1 MQWNSLQSHQ
11 MILDLAVKMFGF
23 RWIFKLISFLLL
35 LVVVIPLY
43 ALGKT
48 WWTGQ
53 SLAKE
58 IALTAP
64 DFQPGDYAREVIVVL
79 GAAQFDGK
87 PGPILKERLKT
98 ASLAFEK
105 NLAPAIITVGDGA
118 PGDRT
123 TEAATGKRWLANQG
137 IPKSRIIAVDQGRDT
152 YSSTLA
158 YSATMKSRG
167 LESVLIVTD
176 PYHCLRATTMA
187 KDQGIVASCLP
198 TLAGRTDIA
207 HSSLRYLMREA
218 GAYLAYVTLGRRGI
232 IIGEETIDKWIS
244 ESLGQVRAAI

>member
-1 MQWNSLQSHQ
+1 MR
-11 MILDLAVKMFGF
+11 LDLVVSMFGF
-23 RWIFKLISFLLL
+23 RWIWRIFSFLLL
-35 LVVVIPLY
+35 LVLVIPLY

-58 IALTAP
+58 IALTAS
-64 DFQPGDYAREVIVVL
+64 DFQPSDFAREVIVVL

-105 NLAPAIITVGDGA
+105 NLAPAIITVGEGA

-123 TEAATGKRWLANQG
+123 TEAATGKRWLAGQG
-137 IPKSRIIAVDQGRDT
+137 VPKSRIIAVDQGRDT

-167 LESVLIVTD
+167 LESALIVTD

-198 TLAGRTDIA
+198 TLSGTTDIA
-207 HSSLRYLMREA
+207 HSSFRYLTREA

-232 IIGEETIDKWIS
+232 MIGEETIEKWLS
-244 ESLGQVRAAI
+244 ESVGQSR

>member
-1 MQWNSLQSHQ
+1 MRS
-11 MILDLAVKMFGF
+11 DRAVKVFGF
-23 RWIFKLISFLLL
+23 RWILRILSFLLL
-35 LVVVIPLY
+35 LIIIIPLY
-43 ALGKT
+43 AFGKT

-58 IALTAP
+58 IALTAS
-64 DFQPGDYAREVIVVL
+64 DFQPSDYAREVIVVL

-98 ASLAFEK
+98 ASLAYQK

-123 TEAATGKRWLANQG
+123 TEAAAGKRWLAKEG
-137 IPKSRIIAVDQGRDT
+137 IPKSRIIAVNQGRDT

-167 LESVLIVTD
+167 LASVLIVTD

-187 KDQGIVASCLP
+187 RDQGVVASCLP
-198 TLAGRTDIA
+198 TLAGSTDIS
-207 HSSLRYLMREA
+207 HSSFRYLLREA
-218 GAYLAYVTLGRRGI
+218 GAYLTYITLGRRGI
-232 IIGEETIDKWIS
+232 LIGEETIEKWIS
-244 ESLGQVRAAI
+244 ESLGEVRSAS

>member
-1 MQWNSLQSHQ
+1 
-11 MILDLAVKMFGF
+11 MFGF
-23 RWIFKLISFLLL
+23 RWIWRIVSFLLL
-35 LVVVIPLY
+35 LVIVIPLY

-53 SLAKE
+53 NLANQ
-58 IALTAP
+58 IALTAA
-64 DFQPGDYAREVIVVL
+64 DFQPSDYAREVIVVL
-79 GAAQFDGK
+79 GAAQYDGK

-98 ASLAFEK
+98 ASLAFKK

-123 TEAATGKRWLANQG
+123 TEAASGKQWLVKDG
-137 IPKSRIIAVDQGRDT
+137 IPKSRIIAVNQGRDT

-187 KDQGIVASCLP
+187 KDQGLVASCIP
-198 TLAGRTDIA
+198 TLAGSTDIS
-207 HSSLRYLMREA
+207 HSSFRYLLRES
-218 GAYLAYVTLGRRGI
+218 GAYLAYLTLGRRGI
-232 IIGEETIDKWIS
+232 MIGEETIEKWIS
-244 ESLGQVRAAI
+244 ESIGQERSER